1 MTHGAD
7 GHVSGVA
14 STVNLV
20 KSRHSMSTREALIQE
35 INKQPEALLREVQ
48 QFMAFLV
55 EQHRREHAANHWPER
70 YFDRTAG
77 AFAGES
83 LERPPQLPFEQRE
96 EW

>member
-1 MTHGAD
+1 M
-7 GHVSGVA
+7 
-14 STVNLV
+14 
-20 KSRHSMSTREALIQE
+20 IQE

-55 EQHRREHAANHWPER
+55 DQHRREHAANDWPER

-77 AFAGES
+77 AFAGEP
-83 LERPPQLPFEQRE
+83 LERPPQLPFEQRK

>member
-1 MTHGAD
+1 
-7 GHVSGVA
+7 
-14 STVNLV
+14 
-20 KSRHSMSTREALIQE
+20 MSTREALIQE

-55 EQHRREHAANHWPER
+55 EQHRRENAANGWPET

-77 AFAGES
+77 AFAGEP